1 MRDRVTISVVTPIF
15 GVEKYIARY
24 AESLLGQAYENL
36 QFVFVNDGTKDE
48 SFNILKALI
57 EEKYSHLK
65 DRIVLIDKEN
75 QGCPISRRIG
85 LSYATGDY
93 VMQSDPDDWYEPGA
107 FEVIASVA
115 EATRADVIYF
125 DYYRGGRLK
134 SENTYTVENKQD
146 FIRDIYNH
154 RASGAHWNKCMKR
167 SLYFDNTI
175 YFPVTPCAEDQCLVC
190 QLLGYAQSIVHID
203 RPLYNYRRDNPH
215 AVTKKNPKF
224 RRFKAVDKFLNL
236 YDFQQVNGGKDSA
249 VSVIYDDI
257 MMKAGWSSILYGFDF
272 FKSRPYLADNICR
285 ISVRLDR
292 DVPVLAQCLTKVYAY
307 FLRSIK

>member
-1 MRDRVTISVVTPIF
+1 MTISVVTPIF

-57 EEKYSHLK
+57 EDKYSHLK

-175 YFPVTPCAEDQCLVC
+175 YFPITPCAEDQCLVC

-285 ISVRLDR
+285 ISVRPDC

>member
-1 MRDRVTISVVTPIF
+1 MTISVVTPIF

-272 FKSRPYLADNICR
+272 FKGRPYLADNICR

>member
-1 MRDRVTISVVTPIF
+1 MTISVVTPIF

-215 AVTKKNPKF
+215 AVTKIIPKF
-224 RRFKAVDKFLNL
+224 GGYQDLHSCPQGKILSSEDSRQWISFL
-236 YDFQQVNGGKDSA
+236 
-249 VSVIYDDI
+249 IY
-257 MMKAGWSSILYGFDF
+257 MTFSK
-272 FKSRPYLADNICR
+272 
-285 ISVRLDR
+285 
-292 DVPVLAQCLTKVYAY
+292 
-307 FLRSIK
+307 

>member
-15 GVEKYIARY
+15 GVEKYISRY

-285 ISVRLDR
+285 ISVRPDR

>member
-85 LSYATGDY
+85 LSYAKGDY

-167 SLYFDNTI
+167 SLYFDNKI

-285 ISVRLDR
+285 ISVRSDR

-307 FLRSIK
+307 ILRSIK

>member
-1 MRDRVTISVVTPIF
+1 MTISVVTPIF

-125 DYYRGGRLK
+125 DYYRGGCLK

-307 FLRSIK
+307 FLRPIK